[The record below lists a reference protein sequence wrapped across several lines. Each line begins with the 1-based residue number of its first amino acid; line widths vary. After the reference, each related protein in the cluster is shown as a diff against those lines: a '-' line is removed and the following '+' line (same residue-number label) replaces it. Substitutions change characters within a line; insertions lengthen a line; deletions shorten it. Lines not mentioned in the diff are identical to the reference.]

1 MNPSEFIDVL
11 ERLRTRLQRRRS
23 RTISHAG
30 ERKNVRS
37 VVGAWFSQYRP
48 SAVRIVGE
56 DQQVL
61 SMDEEMQRLLKLAS
75 ADSSRAAVIR
85 SCASATNHM
94 RRNLLVP
101 LSRAYWSQAPERS
114 PAGRDDE
121 VAVRLEELD
130 GDLAESYEQAVIDVE
145 DENRLSYRGPAAEL
159 REVLTGVLH
168 RLAPNAEVE
177 ATDWYRE
184 SRRSGSRTEA
194 APTRA
199 ERTKFI
205 LRSRAKGS
213 AVTEAAE
220 SYMVSVEE
228 RLSSV
233 INATYKRGS
242 AATHG
247 GTEREELVKLLPYI
261 NALLKEL
268 LSPLKKGN

>member
-11 ERLRTRLQRRRS
+11 ARLRTRL
-23 RTISHAG
+23 TAG
-30 ERKNVRS
+30 KNPRVFRAAEQKNIRS

-48 SAVRIVGE
+48 AAVRVVGE
-56 DQQVL
+56 EPHIL
-61 SMDEEMQRLLKLAS
+61 SMDEKLQGLLTLAS
-75 ADSSRAAVIR
+75 EDNSRRAVIQSVTR
-85 SCASATNHM
+85 AINHI
-94 RRNLLVP
+94 RDNLLVP

-121 VAVRLEELD
+121 VAIRLEQIDPE
-130 GDLAESYEQAVIDVE
+130 LAESYEQAAIDVE
-145 DENRLSYRGPAAEL
+145 DEDRLSYRGPAAEL

-168 RLAPNAEVE
+168 KLAPSPQVE
-177 ATDWYRE
+177 ATEWYRE
-184 SRRSGSRTEA
+184 SRRSGARTEPT
-194 APTRA
+194 PTRA

-205 LRSRAKGS
+205 LRGRAKGS

-220 SYMVSVEE
+220 SYMASVEE
-228 RLSSV
+228 RLASV

-247 GTEREELVKLLPYI
+247 GTERDELVKLLPYI

-268 LSPLKKGN
+268 LPPLSKH